1 MNLVD
6 DCKQCRSNIYLYAD
20 DAKIYKSVET
30 DDDVNSLQRVVSRI
44 KEWCNSWLLKLN
56 VNKCKVVSYN
66 RKEIIDSNYFIRE
79 ENMDYKLEKVSS
91 IKDLGVIFDSRLNF
105 RQHIQDKINKAYSM
119 IGLIKRNFIHMDKH
133 TFVMLY
139 KSLVRTH
146 IEYAVS
152 VWCPYKKGDI
162 EDIEKIQ
169 KRATK
174 LISLK
179 KLSYKDRLIKL
190 KLPTL
195 KYRRLRGDMI
205 EVFKIL
211 HNYYDLD
218 VAPKL
223 VLNNTSFTRGNSLK
237 LLNHTFRYDLRKY
250 SFPARIV
257 NVWNSLPNTV
267 VQAASIDTFKN
278 RLDRFWENQEFKYDY
293 TADLIGAGSRSEFNM
308 K

>member
-1 MNLVD
+1 MIIV
-6 DCKQCRSNIYLYAD
+6 CKLLFPSAGT
-20 DAKIYKSVET
+20 AVT
-30 DDDVNSLQRVVSRI
+30 DPVSCEMVN
-44 KEWCNSWLLKLN
+44 
-56 VNKCKVVSYN
+56 
-66 RKEIIDSNYFIRE
+66 
-79 ENMDYKLEKVSS
+79 S
-91 IKDLGVIFDSRLNF
+91 IKDLGVIFDFRLNF

-174 LISLK
+174 LISFK
-179 KLSYKDRLIKL
+179 KISYKDRLIKL

-205 EVFKIL
+205 EVFKML
-211 HNYYDLD
+211 HIYYDLD
-218 VAPKL
+218 VAP
-223 VLNNTSFTRGNSLK
+223 NTHSQEG
-237 LLNHTFRYDLRKY
+237 
-250 SFPARIV
+250 
-257 NVWNSLPNTV
+257 TV
-267 VQAASIDTFKN
+267 
-278 RLDRFWENQEFKYDY
+278 
-293 TADLIGAGSRSEFNM
+293 
-308 K
+308 